1 MNVFHIIACW
11 VHLQFGM
18 SEQMWNKDFIQLHR
32 TCFEHRKGSWL
43 HWFFVSTL
51 RNVFFTNY
59 AKYSHQQKTFRFSSG
74 FNILTLK
81 TIDIMVCVNNHSL
94 KWDVR
99 INASPSWETVILMN
113 LNSDIL
119 DCRYTCLISI
129 RFTTEKLSAVTD
141 EQAFEARQQ
150 KHQILT
156 SHHWQ
161 ASHQIGVTWGEK
173 TSTTKPYNCSYHV

>member
-1 MNVFHIIACW
+1 MFFILLPVEYTYSLGW
-11 VHLQFGM
+11 V
-18 SEQMWNKDFIQLHR
+18 NKCGTKISYSCTVPVSSTVKVLD
-32 TCFEHRKGSWL
+32 TVD
-43 HWFFVSTL
+43 FVSTL

-129 RFTTEKLSAVTD
+129 RFTAEKLSAITD
-141 EQAFEARQQ
+141 EQAFEAWQQ

-161 ASHQIGVTWGEK
+161 ASHQIGVTWGKK